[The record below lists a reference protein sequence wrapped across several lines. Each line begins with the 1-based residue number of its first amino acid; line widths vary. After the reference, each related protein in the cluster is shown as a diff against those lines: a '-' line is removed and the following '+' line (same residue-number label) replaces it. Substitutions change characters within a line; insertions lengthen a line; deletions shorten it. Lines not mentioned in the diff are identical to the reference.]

1 LVEHFTCNHVVA
13 SSIPAPGTIKLEGFN
28 YYFF

>member
-1 LVEHFTCNHVVA
+1 LTCNHVVA

-28 YYFF
+28 YFF